1 MTNVK
6 IQMTN
11 QIQMFKCLNDS
22 VKNPDQRSGIL
33 CRPLGRPVS
42 LQKAAFRRKVVFRLE
57 SQSRFNLRTPRSRI
71 FDHSVSCLARGIII
85 VPSRRYSGLLTS
97 NRLNFWILVFGIHL
111 TFELWHLTL
120 ITNIFSMGKL
130 PPCRWQMRAMYIN

>member
-1 MTNVK
+1 
-6 IQMTN
+6 MTN

-57 SQSRFNLRTPRSRI
+57 SQRRFNLRTPRSRI
-71 FDHSVSCLARGIII
+71 FNHSVSCLARGIII
-85 VPSRRYSGLLTS
+85 LKSKKYFGFLRS
-97 NRLNFWILVFGIHL
+97 NRSNFWILAFDIHL
-111 TFELWHLTL
+111 TFELWHLKL
-120 ITNIFSMGKL
+120 KSNISS
-130 PPCRWQMRAMYIN
+130 WQPSFRGQMKDTFFGRGFFM